1 MKVWYNGN
9 KSTSHHLVGLLTPG
23 VNDIPDGA
31 ASVLLASGLV
41 TEVKPEKKV
50 AKDMFTNKKYS
61 SEAIDDDIMKESN
74 DAGR

>member
-41 TEVKPEKKV
+41 TEVKAEKK
-50 AKDMFTNKKYS
+50 KDVFTEKKYS
-61 SEAIDDDIMKESN
+61 SDLVDDTIMKESKN
-74 DAGR
+74 GGR

>member
-31 ASVLLASGLV
+31 ASVLLLSGLV
-41 TEVKPEKKV
+41 TEVKAEKKV
-50 AKDMFTNKKYS
+50 VPKIIRGENYS
-61 SEAIDDDIMKESN
+61 SVAMDDDITKESN
-74 DAGR
+74 DASR